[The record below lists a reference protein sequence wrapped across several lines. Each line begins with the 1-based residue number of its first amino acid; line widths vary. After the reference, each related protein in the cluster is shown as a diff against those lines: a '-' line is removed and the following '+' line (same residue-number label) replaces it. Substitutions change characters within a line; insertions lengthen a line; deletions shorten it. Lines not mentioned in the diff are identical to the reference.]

1 MEASTVLA
9 GATILLV
16 DDNPANLGVLTH
28 ALTAHGCR
36 VLVAQHGDSGIEIAR
51 RVRPDLILLDVRLPG
66 MDGFEV
72 CRRLKAEPGTS
83 SIPVLFMTAYGAAA
97 DKLRGFEAG
106 GVDYITKPVEEA
118 EVLARVKTH
127 VRLGQLTQRLQAHN
141 EELERRVAERTAELV
156 QANVELQA
164 QIAERLRAEKALR
177 ANEEQLYAYTQR
189 LQILHIIDRAILAA
203 ESPEAIAQAALD
215 HMHALIPWRWA
226 SVATFDEDLRD
237 IVVLATHPDRHVD
250 AHTHGF
256 RTQALQQIANT
267 LRQGEVQVVDTID
280 DLSSPPA
287 FISPVQ
293 ATQTHSYVN
302 VPLIAAGNL
311 VGVLSLGADQ
321 PRAFAPDHVAIAREV
336 ANEIAVA
343 IRQARLYAAEQRA
356 RRLAETLRAANLA
369 QTQTLDLD
377 TILDTLLEYLRQLVP
392 YDSAA
397 AMVCDADTHLTVR
410 SVSGEA
416 RWGDARLSPG
426 LVLDISSSPHLRAL
440 LATQTSILIRDTSR
454 DRLDVQAT
462 GAAEAHSWLGVP
474 LITGGTVIGLYILE
488 RQEPGFFTDEHRQIA
503 EALAAQAAVAM
514 QNARLFAEVSAA
526 RARLQAVSR
535 QLVAVQEAERR
546 QIARDLHDE
555 IGQTLTGLK
564 LVLAIGTRGTFESVQ
579 ERLVEAQGLV
589 NDLTARVRE
598 LSLELRPAMLDDLG
612 LLPTLLWHVKRYTA
626 QTQIQ
631 VILKHSGLERRVD
644 SDVEIAVY
652 RIFQEG
658 LTNVARHAST
668 RELWARIWRTEEHIG
683 VQIEDHGCG
692 FAPEEV
698 LATHTSSGLAGMVER
713 ARLLGGQLT
722 IEAAP
727 GRGTRLTAE
736 LPISAPLE

>member
-1 MEASTVLA
+1 LA
-9 GATILLV
+9 
-16 DDNPANLGVLTH
+16 
-28 ALTAHGCR
+28 
-36 VLVAQHGDSGIEIAR
+36 
-51 RVRPDLILLDVRLPG
+51 
-66 MDGFEV
+66 
-72 CRRLKAEPGTS
+72 
-83 SIPVLFMTAYGAAA
+83 
-97 DKLRGFEAG
+97 
-106 GVDYITKPVEEA
+106 
-118 EVLARVKTH
+118 
-127 VRLGQLTQRLQAHN
+127 QRLQAHN
-141 EELERRVAERTAELV
+141 EDLERRVAERTAELV

-215 HMHALIPWRWA
+215 HMHTLIPWRWA
-226 SVATFDEDLRD
+226 SVAMFDENLGDT
-237 IVVLATHPDRHVD
+237 VVLATHPDRPAD
-250 AHTHGF
+250 AHSQGF
-256 RTQALQQIANT
+256 RTLALQQVANT

-280 DLSSPPA
+280 RLSSPPP
-287 FISPVQ
+287 FISPAQ

-302 VPLIAAGNL
+302 VPLTAAGDL
-311 VGVLSLGADQ
+311 VGVLSLGAEQ

-343 IRQARLYAAEQRA
+343 IRQARLYAAEQQA

-369 QTQTLDLD
+369 QTRTLDLD

-397 AMVCDADTHLTVR
+397 AMVCDADARLTVR

-416 RWGDARLSPG
+416 RWGDARLG
-426 LVLDISSSPHLRAL
+426 RGHALDIRSSPHLRAL
-440 LATQTSILIRDTSR
+440 LATQTSILIRDTSG
-454 DRLDVQAT
+454 DRLDIQAS
-462 GAAEAHSWLGVP
+462 AAEAHSWLGVP
-474 LITGGTVIGLYILE
+474 LITGGTVIGVYVLE
-488 RQEPGFFTDEHRQIA
+488 KQEPGFFTEEHRQIA

-564 LVLAIGTRGTFESVQ
+564 LVLAIGTRGTPESVQ
-579 ERLVEAQGLV
+579 ARLVEAQGLV

>member
-1 MEASTVLA
+1 MEPSTVLA
-9 GATILLV
+9 GATIVLV

-51 RVRPDLILLDVRLPG
+51 HARPDLILLDVRLPG

-72 CRRLKAEPGTS
+72 CRRLKAEPATS

-118 EVLARVKTH
+118 EVLARVTTH
-127 VRLGQLTQRLQAHN
+127 VRLGQLAQRLQAHN
-141 EELERRVAERTAELV
+141 EDLERRVAERTAELV

-215 HMHALIPWRWA
+215 HMHTLIPWRWA
-226 SVATFDEDLRD
+226 SVAMFDENLGDT
-237 IVVLATHPDRHVD
+237 VVLATHPDRPAD
-250 AHTHGF
+250 AHSQGF
-256 RTQALQQIANT
+256 RTLALQQVANT
-267 LRQGEVQVVDTID
+267 LRQGEVQVVDTVD
-280 DLSSPPA
+280 RLSSPPP
-287 FISPVQ
+287 FISPAQ

-302 VPLIAAGNL
+302 VPLTAAGDL
-311 VGVLSLGADQ
+311 VGVLSLGAEQ

-343 IRQARLYAAEQRA
+343 IRQARLYAAEQQA

-369 QTQTLDLD
+369 QTRTLDLD

-397 AMVCDADTHLTVR
+397 AMVCDADARLTVR

-416 RWGDARLSPG
+416 RWGDARLG
-426 LVLDISSSPHLRAL
+426 RGHALDIRSSPHLRAL
-440 LATQTSILIRDTSR
+440 LATQTSILIRDTSG
-454 DRLDVQAT
+454 DRLDIQAS
-462 GAAEAHSWLGVP
+462 AAEAHSWLGVP
-474 LITGGTVIGLYILE
+474 LITGGTVIGVYVLE
-488 RQEPGFFTDEHRQIA
+488 KQEPGFFTEEHRQIA

-564 LVLAIGTRGTFESVQ
+564 LVLAIGTRGTPESVQ
-579 ERLVEAQGLV
+579 ARLVEAQGLV